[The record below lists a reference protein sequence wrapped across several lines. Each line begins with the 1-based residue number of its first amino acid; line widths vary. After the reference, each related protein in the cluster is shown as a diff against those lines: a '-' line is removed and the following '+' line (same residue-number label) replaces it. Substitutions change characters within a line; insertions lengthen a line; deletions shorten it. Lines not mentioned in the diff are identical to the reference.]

1 MRNASGHEGENERQW
16 KRCEQEQVQLGSFL
30 EVSGCSHV
38 KQLQRIGTIWKTSF
52 PGTPPIAWKLLP

>member
-30 EVSGCSHV
+30 EV
-38 KQLQRIGTIWKTSF
+38 
-52 PGTPPIAWKLLP
+52 